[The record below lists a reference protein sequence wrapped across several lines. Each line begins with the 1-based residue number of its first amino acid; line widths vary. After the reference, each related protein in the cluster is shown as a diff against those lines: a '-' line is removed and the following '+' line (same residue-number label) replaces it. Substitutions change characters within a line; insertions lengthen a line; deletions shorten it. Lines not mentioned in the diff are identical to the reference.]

1 LNKIRD
7 KANFIFGITVF
18 ILSLTLYFYSGKYTV
33 FTRTGLGAGFAPKLI
48 AILAGICSIFI
59 IIRSVNNKEL
69 RTKIKKKDFSKTIIF
84 IILTFFYIIV
94 LSKLSYFF
102 ATTGFLFLGMLILYP
117 HKYNFKNIVKLV
129 IVSSA
134 GGFLFSFVFENIF
147 NIYI

>member
-1 LNKIRD
+1 MNKIRD

-18 ILSLTLYFYSGKYTV
+18 ILSLSLYFYSGRYTV
-33 FTRTGLGAGFAPKLI
+33 FTRTGLGAGFAPKII

-59 IIRSVNNKEL
+59 ITRSINSKEL
-69 RTKIKKKDFSKTIIF
+69 RTKIKRTDFLKTIIF
-84 IILTFFYIIV
+84 ILLIFIYIVV

-117 HKYNFKNIVKLV
+117 HKYNFKNIFKLV

-134 GGFLFSFVFENIF
+134 GGLVFSFVFENIF